1 MRLNVKIIHNDQG
14 DYTALCTS
22 LPGCVSRGPSKEDA
36 KKALEEAI
44 RGYLAAVGD
53 FVPERLHQEL
63 LEV

>member
-22 LPGCVSRGPSKEDA
+22 LPGCVSRGLTKEDA
-36 KKALEEAI
+36 KKTLEEAI
-44 RGYLAAVGD
+44 CGYLAAIGN